1 LPAPGVSSVRREL
14 KGTFVG
20 DYQFERESRTPYSE
34 AYAVDDGGD
43 VIGRVDIHF
52 NSSGMVHATLCV
64 PQDFEEA
71 DIEDLIA
78 EIDERL
84 VLTSEPH
91 REDFIVT
98 VWRGVQA
105 GVFSE
110 ESGEE
115 DSAEANGASPFG

>member
-1 LPAPGVSSVRREL
+1 MLDVAGER
-14 KGTFVG
+14 KGISVG

-34 AYAVDDGGD
+34 AYAIDDGGD
-43 VIGRVDIHF
+43 VIGRVDIHYG
-52 NSSGMVHATLCV
+52 SGAAHATLCV
-64 PQDFEEA
+64 PQDFDEN

-84 VLTSEPH
+84 VLTSDPH

-110 ESGEE
+110 ESEEEEPGET
-115 DSAEANGASPFG
+115 NGSGPF

>member
-1 LPAPGVSSVRREL
+1 M
-14 KGTFVG
+14 G

-34 AYAVDDGGD
+34 AYAIDDGGD

-52 NSSGMVHATLCV
+52 NSASMVHATLCV
-64 PQDFEEA
+64 PQDFEED

-84 VLTSEPH
+84 VLTSDPH
-91 REDFIVT
+91 REDFVVT

-110 ESGEE
+110 ESDGE
-115 DSAEANGASPFG
+115 DAAEGNGAPPF

>member
-1 LPAPGVSSVRREL
+1 
-14 KGTFVG
+14 VG
-20 DYQFERESRTPYSE
+20 DYQFERESRTPHSE
-34 AYAVDDGGD
+34 AYAIDDGGD

-52 NSSGMVHATLCV
+52 TLANYAHATLCV
-64 PQDFEEA
+64 PQDFDED
-71 DIEDLIA
+71 DIEDLID

-84 VLTSEPH
+84 VLTAHPH

-115 DSAEANGASPFG
+115 DGDSSESNGAAPFGR

>member
-1 LPAPGVSSVRREL
+1 
-14 KGTFVG
+14 VG

-52 NSSGMVHATLCV
+52 NSGAVHATLCV
-64 PQDFEEA
+64 PQDFDED
-71 DIEDLIA
+71 DIEDLIG

-84 VLTSEPH
+84 VLTSDPH

-110 ESGEE
+110 ESDDEE
-115 DSAEANGASPFG
+115 DAAESNGAGPF

>member
-1 LPAPGVSSVRREL
+1 
-14 KGTFVG
+14 VG
-20 DYQFERESRTPYSE
+20 DYQFERESRTPHSE
-34 AYAVDDGGD
+34 AYSVDDGGD

-52 NSSGMVHATLCV
+52 SSSGSVHATLCV
-64 PQDFEEA
+64 PQDFDED

-84 VLTSEPH
+84 VLTSDPH

-110 ESGEE
+110 ESDDEE
-115 DSAEANGASPFG
+115 AADANGATPFG